1 MTGVTVMS
9 RYPTVT
15 LALCCL
21 LVSCLPS
28 AQPPA
33 GRSVLPAAG
42 TRPGAAQLLII
53 NITLLDV

>member
-1 MTGVTVMS
+1 MS